1 MFRGHFR
8 QSIMLRT
15 DDYYYDLPKELI
27 ALRPPAVRG
36 DSRLLLVHR
45 TSGNIEHHRFGE
57 LPDLLSPEELL
68 VLNDTRVIPA
78 RIRFQNRNA
87 EIFLLR
93 KVDDRT
99 WRCLVRPGHWFI
111 GGRQFTE
118 PGFAGIVT
126 AILENGDREIRFDQ
140 PLDLE
145 IAGEIPLPP
154 YIEREPDPSDRER
167 YQTVYASHPGA
178 VAAPT
183 AGLHFSPALLERL
196 PHEFITLHVG
206 VGTFKP
212 VKTDLITE
220 HKMDPEFFSISP
232 AAAQHINDATKVLA
246 VGTTTVRTLEAV
258 MRSYNRI
265 VPGQGQTSIF
275 IYPPFEFRRV
285 DSLLT
290 NFHLPKST
298 LLMLVSAF
306 AGRELILD
314 AYRQAI
320 TERYRFFS
328 YGDCMLIR

>member
-1 MFRGHFR
+1 V
-8 QSIMLRT
+8 SLRT
-15 DDYYYDLPKELI
+15 DDYNYELPKELI

-36 DSRLLLVHR
+36 DSRLMLVDR
-45 TSGNIEHHRFGE
+45 RSGQIEHHMFGE
-57 LPDLLSPEELL
+57 LPDLLIPQELL

-93 KVDDRT
+93 QIDEVT
-99 WRCLVRPGHWFI
+99 WRCLVRPGHWFVT
-111 GGRQFTE
+111 GRQFTE
-118 PGFAGIVT
+118 PGFSGVVE
-126 AILENGDREIRFDQ
+126 AILENGDRKIRFNE
-140 PLDLE
+140 PPDLE
-145 IAGEIPLPP
+145 TTGEMPLPP
-154 YIEREPDPSDRER
+154 YIEREPDASDRVR
-167 YQTVYASHPGA
+167 YQTVYASSPGA

-183 AGLHFSPALLERL
+183 AGLHFSTALLERL

-212 VKTDLITE
+212 VKTNLIPE
-220 HKMDPEFFSISP
+220 HKMDPESFSISS
-232 AAAQHINDATKVLA
+232 AAARRINQATKVLA
-246 VGTTTVRTLEAV
+246 VGTTTVRALEAV
-258 MRSYNRI
+258 MRSCGRI
-265 VPGQGQTSIF
+265 VPGPGQTDIF

-306 AGRELILD
+306 AGRELMLD

-320 TERYRFFS
+320 AKRYRFFS
-328 YGDCMLIR
+328 YGDCMFIR

>member
-1 MFRGHFR
+1 MFCV
-8 QSIMLRT
+8 SLRT
-15 DDYYYDLPKELI
+15 DDYNYELPKELV

-36 DSRLLLVHR
+36 DSRLMVVDR
-45 TSGNIEHHRFGE
+45 KSGQIEHHLFGE
-57 LPDLLSPEELL
+57 LPDLLIPEELL

-87 EIFLLR
+87 EVFLLR
-93 KVDDRT
+93 QIDDRT
-99 WRCLVRPGHWFI
+99 WRCLVRPGHWFVA
-111 GGRQFTE
+111 GRQFTE
-118 PGFAGIVT
+118 PGFSGVVAAV
-126 AILENGDREIRFDQ
+126 LENGDREIRFNQ
-140 PLDLE
+140 PIDLE
-145 IAGEIPLPP
+145 TAGQIPLPP
-154 YIEREPDPSDRER
+154 YIEREPDASDRVR
-167 YQTVYASHPGA
+167 YQTVYASSPGA

-183 AGLHFSPALLERL
+183 AGLHFSSDLLERL

-212 VKTDLITE
+212 VKTNLIPE
-220 HKMDPEFFSISP
+220 HKMDPESFSISS
-232 AAAQHINDATKVLA
+232 AAAQRINQATKVLA

-258 MRSYNRI
+258 MRSCGRI
-265 VPGQGQTSIF
+265 IAGPGQTDIF
-275 IYPPFEFRRV
+275 IYPPFEFRRA

-298 LLMLVSAF
+298 LLVLVSAF

-320 TERYRFFS
+320 AKRYRFFS